1 MKMSVRS
8 DKENHHQNQIE
19 VSHNEIAQQACQLWE
34 AAGRP
39 DGRDA
44 EFWLQAEAELLAIT
58 RRGRSLEMGTR
69 QMRPK
74 GKTTRPIT
82 STVPG

>member
-1 MKMSVRS
+1 MKMSARS
-8 DKENHHQNQIE
+8 DNENHYQNQIE
-19 VSHNEIAQQACQLWE
+19 VSRDEIAQRACQLWE
-34 AAGRP
+34 AAGQP
-39 DGRDA
+39 EGRDA
-44 EFWLQAEAELLAIT
+44 EFWLQAEAELLATT

>member
-1 MKMSVRS
+1 MKMSARS
-8 DKENHHQNQIE
+8 DKENHNQNQIE
-19 VSHNEIAQQACQLWE
+19 VSRDEIVQWACQLWE

-44 EFWLQAEAELLAIT
+44 EFWLQAEAKLLAT
-58 RRGRSLEMGTR
+58 AQRGHSLEVGTR
-69 QMRPK
+69 PMKPK
-74 GKTTRPIT
+74 GKTTRPIA